1 MQDYLAHPSDLS
13 KGHTVIVDGRRL
25 TMANLG
31 KDIVHGEVTLQG
43 PPRPSIKKQ
52 FPQEPGPFSAQRLET
67 ERAHWSEENPGT
79 GW

>member
-31 KDIVHGEVTLQG
+31 KDIVHGEVTLQ
-43 PPRPSIKKQ
+43 
-52 FPQEPGPFSAQRLET
+52 
-67 ERAHWSEENPGT
+67 
-79 GW
+79 